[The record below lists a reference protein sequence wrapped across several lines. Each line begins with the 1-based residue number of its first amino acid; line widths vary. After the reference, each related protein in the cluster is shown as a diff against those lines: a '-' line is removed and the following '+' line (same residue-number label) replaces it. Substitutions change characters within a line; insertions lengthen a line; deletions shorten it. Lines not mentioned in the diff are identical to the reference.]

1 MYRFL
6 ATTSRRSVML
16 GGGGGSF
23 QLRRTLL
30 TCNTSAAAVR
40 RHPSPHHQ
48 SPSFATIRCVLNPLS
63 HQTRSTVTLPISVL
77 SSSLRED
84 HLVAAVLNVLDNS
97 DPLNKGLPIT
107 AIASELDDECLE
119 HVQEYYGGIKAFLCE
134 RNHLFIVQQVP
145 PHGRYVVRKHPSAVP
160 PFAAVVS
167 TSNPPESSKI
177 GRTKKLPFSDCW
189 NTAPLDRDLVEEH
202 AAILQQQ
209 QQQSSSSESVTFQV
223 PSTLTATPN
232 SVQVCFAFPRKLA
245 VLSHALASWLLQQSG
260 IPVADEHEDVLNLL
274 ALRQVVIPHK
284 SSLLAVAILTSS
296 LAGFQPGE
304 AYAGAMIVHDA
315 LNDPS
320 FLQSPS
326 AYILLIS
333 SHPTLQLENGVGFE
347 ATYAQSTL
355 SSFLLDRRMEP
366 QEYDAYRLARF
377 VAVGSPTTLSDLV
390 ASASTVLAIET
401 YPNDGIESEQSAD
414 AERNA
419 MTSSSSLLSQLLQVL
434 NVAIAFP
441 QLFELTPTT
450 VRFILD
456 NRYLPAKDDFS
467 KLTDEELETQIEERR
482 EKVKKA
488 NNRVRVQS
496 YEEMRYF
503 KRLLSMR
510 QSLISACDPNVL
522 AYWIYDAL
530 ETVEEPP
537 TTGMCVQL
545 LPQEVQDRTNGRS
558 KSFQKRYPH
567 LFRIVSVPPN
577 YLLHRVDWPTPIVV
591 TDSEV
596 VAMSEADLI
605 TIVLGAFLERKKARR
620 SKPVYAC
627 SLAMHLPKNVKKR
640 IQKDGGLEK
649 FLLKHPECFK
659 VNLPLLE
666 LVDGFLDL

>member
-6 ATTSRRSVML
+6 ATTTRRSVLL
-16 GGGGGSF
+16 GGAGGSF
-23 QLRRTLL
+23 QLRRSLL
-30 TCNTSAAAVR
+30 TCCNTSAAAVR
-40 RHPSPHHQ
+40 RHSSPHHQ

-63 HQTRSTVTLPISVL
+63 HQIRSTVIVPISVL
-77 SSSLRED
+77 SSSLCED
-84 HLVAAVLNVLDNS
+84 NLVAAVINVLDNS

-119 HVQEYYGGIKAFLCE
+119 HMQEFYGGIKAFLCG

-160 PFAAVVS
+160 PFVALVS

-209 QQQSSSSESVTFQV
+209 QQGSSSESITTLHV
-223 PSTLTATPN
+223 PSTLTATLN
-232 SVQVCFAFPRKLA
+232 VQVCFAFPRKLT

-260 IPVADEHEDVLNLL
+260 IPVDDEHQDVVNLH

-304 AYAGAMIVHDA
+304 AYAGAIIVHDA

-333 SHPTLQLENGVGFE
+333 SHPTLQLENGVAFE
-347 ATYAQSTL
+347 ATYAQSPL

-377 VAVGSPTTLSDLV
+377 VTVGAPTNLSDLV

-401 YPNDGIESEQSAD
+401 YPND
-414 AERNA
+414 AEHNA
-419 MTSSSSLLSQLLQVL
+419 MTSSSSLSQLLQVL

-467 KLTDEELETQIEERR
+467 KLTDEELETQMEERR
-482 EKVKKA
+482 ERVKKA
-488 NNRVRVQS
+488 NNRVRVQG

-591 TDSEV
+591 TDAEV

-605 TIVLGAFLERKKARR
+605 TIVLGAFLERKKSRR

-627 SLAMHLPKNVKKR
+627 SLAMHLPKNVNKR
-640 IQKDGGLEK
+640 IHKDGGLQK
-649 FLLKHPECFK
+649 FLLKHPEYFK
-659 VNLPLLE
+659 VDLPFLE
-666 LVDGFLDL
+666 LVESNTSLFGADF